1 VYERPCSQ
9 AAWRVDRWSI
19 RTLSTPNTPVLLVS
33 RFHSYRLKNGNEGK
47 GPFNRR
53 WGLRLLQIVVD
64 YGSAWKTVIITAPDR
79 LKYTA
84 GKAGGAASQGLG
96 VLNTL
101 GHADAV
107 PGGSCGWLGDHPD
120 GRCGSQYL

>member
-1 VYERPCSQ
+1 MRGVVKPPP
-9 AAWRVDRWSI
+9 
-19 RTLSTPNTPVLLVS
+19 TLVS

-47 GPFNRR
+47 GPFDRR

-64 YGSAWKTVIITAPDR
+64 YGSGWNKVIITKPDR
-79 LKYTA
+79 FKYSA
-84 GKAGGAASQGLG
+84 GKAGGAVSVGFG

-107 PGGSCGWLGDHPD
+107 PGGSGDWPGDHPD